1 MSLEINFQGRLHYP
15 SPTNTIFSYE
25 KQQRAASPPL
35 EMTFLPSLGILYVVV
50 DLSIQASL
58 MATNQMANQ
67 GYGGT
72 NEATISNDINY
83 LVRRSPQKEII

>member
-1 MSLEINFQGRLHYP
+1 MSLEINFQGRSHYP
-15 SPTNTIFSYE
+15 SPANTIFNYE
-25 KQQRAASPPL
+25 KAASPPL
-35 EMTFLPSLGILYVVV
+35 EITFLPSLGILYVVV